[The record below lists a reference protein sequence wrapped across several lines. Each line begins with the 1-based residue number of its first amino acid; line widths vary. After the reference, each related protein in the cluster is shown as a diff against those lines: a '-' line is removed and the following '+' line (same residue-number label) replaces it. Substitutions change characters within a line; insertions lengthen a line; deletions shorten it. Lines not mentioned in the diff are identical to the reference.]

1 MISSQIEYQKAR
13 EELEHLNRWL
23 ARLETK
29 EGAEFK
35 DLTAASI
42 RKMISR
48 VRDEVAE
55 YEATIPPAPP
65 PSEKNAGPG
74 DSGAERP
81 G

>member
-1 MISSQIEYQKAR
+1 MIASQTEYQKAR

-23 ARLETK
+23 ARLETQQ
-29 EGAEFK
+29 GAEFEG
-35 DLTAASI
+35 LTAASV

-48 VRDEVAE
+48 VHEEIAE